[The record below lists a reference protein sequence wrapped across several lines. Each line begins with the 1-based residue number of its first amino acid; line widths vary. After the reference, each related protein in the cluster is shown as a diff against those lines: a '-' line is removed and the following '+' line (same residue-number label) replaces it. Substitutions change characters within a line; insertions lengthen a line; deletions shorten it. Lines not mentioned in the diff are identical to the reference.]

1 MSASATL
8 VHEVNFSFRPESFE
22 MENNQEGQ
30 KTPTAYL
37 VDLVSNRKIPVA
49 TPRCRVGRDDLND
62 IVISG
67 DQSISRFHFIISYE
81 NDEFTVQ
88 DAKSRHGTFLNGN
101 QLTSPETIKDGDV
114 LKVGV
119 SLFWFVVEQADKA
132 AGDGGEP
139 SNKAIEGQAD
149 SAVDMKEAKD
159 IDGPIPGAKDHTQEM
174 AKPDASLIE
183 KLEQAANS
191 IQIQEEKKEEE
202 KPKGKA
208 SLASLLSPLADGG
221 DKEDSKEDS
230 KEDDVKAKLAAKD
243 KELLKEIEAAA
254 ESAAEEATT
263 GDAAAAK
270 KLERFP
276 ERILNKPSDTVTIEA
291 LPMPGT
297 LQEKPAQSPE
307 GSDTGKDEKKDGAE
321 SKSEAKPAGS
331 LEPLEPVEPAE
342 KVIEPPKL
350 ALGNLL
356 AQSESKREEEERERE
371 EEEAKRRAEEE
382 AEAKGLEA
390 EPEAKDNNGKHDTAV
405 DLPAV
410 ESQAEQ
416 AKESNSEETQS
427 AETQSAETTIDA
439 SEVQKQ
445 SQTGEI
451 KLKADGGESSAPIEA
466 GPIAATEEVKEIIPE
481 PQVSVPVEANQ
492 DKLLTAGASSVPDW
506 CKRYFS
512 DEIGKLNTELD
523 ELNEQVKQAQQ
534 KIRDVETRVAL
545 TKGIRNTL
553 LTTTGDELVEAC
565 GKVMGL
571 IGWKVTIAADDKNE
585 LRLESDDK
593 QVSIARVIWTT
604 TQAERSHLGQLS
616 ISQTRYWCE
625 KGTEPK
631 GILIVSKIGDG
642 PPQVGGDS
650 AEDVEL
656 QEYAS
661 KKNVCLMTTLQLLSL
676 YKEVAL
682 GEGKPEALREAVI
695 RGSGWLNGYNL
706 EPGKTE
712 PSDKEEGV
720 NKLSSLLSAT

>member
-1 MSASATL
+1 MIRGQPHLSASATL

-132 AGDGGEP
+132 AGDGAEP
-139 SNKAIEGQAD
+139 STKAIEGQGD
-149 SAVDMKEAKD
+149 SPIDIKEAKD
-159 IDGPIPGAKDHTQEM
+159 LDGPIPGAKDHTQEM

-191 IQIQEEKKEEE
+191 IQLQEEKKEEE
-202 KPKGKA
+202 KPKAKA

-221 DKEDSKEDS
+221 DKEDQAKEEQSKEEQA

-263 GDAAAAK
+263 GDAVAAK
-270 KLERFP
+270 KLDKFP

-297 LQEKPAQSPE
+297 LQEKPVHPTESVDA
-307 GSDTGKDEKKDGAE
+307 GKDEVKAEDGDA
-321 SKSEAKPAGS
+321 SKS
-331 LEPLEPVEPAE
+331 EPAE

-356 AQSESKREEEERERE
+356 AQSESKREEEEKERE

-382 AEAKGLEA
+382 AEAKSQEA
-390 EPEAKDNNGKHDTAV
+390 EPEAKDNNGKHDTALELQSV
-405 DLPAV
+405 ETAAAELPE
-410 ESQAEQ
+410 ESS
-416 AKESNSEETQS
+416 KEEAPTQES
-427 AETQSAETTIDA
+427 PVIDA

-451 KLKADGGESSAPIEA
+451 KLKAEGGESSAPAETE
-466 GPIAATEEVKEIIPE
+466 PIAAAKEVKEIIPE

-650 AEDVEL
+650 AEDLEL

-682 GEGKPEALREAVI
+682 GEGKPEALRAAVI
-695 RGSGWLNGYNL
+695 QGSGWLSGYDL

-712 PSDKEEGV
+712 PAEKEEGA

>member
-1 MSASATL
+1 MIRGQPHLSASATL

-132 AGDGGEP
+132 AGDGAEP
-139 SNKAIEGQAD
+139 SNKAIEGQGD
-149 SAVDMKEAKD
+149 SPIDIKEAKD
-159 IDGPIPGAKDHTQEM
+159 LEGPSPGAKDHTQEM

-191 IQIQEEKKEEE
+191 IQIQEEKKEEG

-221 DKEDSKEDS
+221 DKEVEKEEQEKEEQA

-270 KLERFP
+270 KLDKFP

-297 LQEKPAQSPE
+297 LQEK
-307 GSDTGKDEKKDGAE
+307 KDEVKAE
-321 SKSEAKPAGS
+321 ADDERKS
-331 LEPLEPVEPAE
+331 EPAE

-356 AQSESKREEEERERE
+356 AQSESKREEEEKERE

-382 AEAKGLEA
+382 AEEEAEAKSQEP

-405 DLPAV
+405 ELP
-410 ESQAEQ
+410 
-416 AKESNSEETQS
+416 KESSEEEAQAQES
-427 AETQSAETTIDA
+427 PVIEA

-451 KLKADGGESSAPIEA
+451 KLKAEGGESAAPAETEPIEA
-466 GPIAATEEVKEIIPE
+466 AKEVKELIPE
-481 PQVSVPVEANQ
+481 PQESVPVEANQ

-682 GEGKPEALREAVI
+682 GEGKPEALRAAVI
-695 RGSGWLNGYNL
+695 QGSGWLNGYNL

-712 PSDKEEGV
+712 PAEKEEGA

>member
-1 MSASATL
+1 
-8 VHEVNFSFRPESFE
+8 

-132 AGDGGEP
+132 AGDGAEP
-139 SNKAIEGQAD
+139 SNKAIEGQGD
-149 SAVDMKEAKD
+149 SPIDIKEAKD
-159 IDGPIPGAKDHTQEM
+159 LEGPSPGAKDHTQEM

-191 IQIQEEKKEEE
+191 IQIQEEKKEEG

-221 DKEDSKEDS
+221 DKEDLEKEEHAKEEQAKEEQA

-270 KLERFP
+270 KLDKFP

-297 LQEKPAQSPE
+297 LQEKKEEVKAE
-307 GSDTGKDEKKDGAE
+307 ADDER
-321 SKSEAKPAGS
+321 KS
-331 LEPLEPVEPAE
+331 EPAE

-356 AQSESKREEEERERE
+356 AQSESKREEEEKERE

-382 AEAKGLEA
+382 AEAKSQEA

-405 DLPAV
+405 ELP
-410 ESQAEQ
+410 
-416 AKESNSEETQS
+416 KESSEEEAQAQES
-427 AETQSAETTIDA
+427 PVIEA

-451 KLKADGGESSAPIEA
+451 KLKAEGGESSAPAETEPIEA
-466 GPIAATEEVKEIIPE
+466 AKEVKELIPE
-481 PQVSVPVEANQ
+481 PQESVPVEANQ

-682 GEGKPEALREAVI
+682 GEGKPEALRAAVI
-695 RGSGWLNGYNL
+695 QGSGWLNGYNL

-712 PSDKEEGV
+712 PAEKEEGA

>member
-1 MSASATL
+1 
-8 VHEVNFSFRPESFE
+8 

-132 AGDGGEP
+132 AGDGAEP
-139 SNKAIEGQAD
+139 STKAIEGQGD
-149 SAVDMKEAKD
+149 SPIDIKEAKD
-159 IDGPIPGAKDHTQEM
+159 LDGPIPGAKDHTQEM

-191 IQIQEEKKEEE
+191 IQLQEEKKEEE
-202 KPKGKA
+202 KPKAKA

-221 DKEDSKEDS
+221 DKEDQAKEEQSKEEQA

-263 GDAAAAK
+263 GDAVAAK
-270 KLERFP
+270 KLDKFP

-297 LQEKPAQSPE
+297 LQEKPVHPTESVDA
-307 GSDTGKDEKKDGAE
+307 GKDEVKAEDGDA
-321 SKSEAKPAGS
+321 SKS
-331 LEPLEPVEPAE
+331 EPAE

-356 AQSESKREEEERERE
+356 AQSESKREEEEKERE

-382 AEAKGLEA
+382 AEAKSQEA
-390 EPEAKDNNGKHDTAV
+390 EPEAKDNNGKHDTALELQSV
-405 DLPAV
+405 ETAAAELPE
-410 ESQAEQ
+410 ESS
-416 AKESNSEETQS
+416 KEEAPTQES
-427 AETQSAETTIDA
+427 PVIDA

-451 KLKADGGESSAPIEA
+451 KLKAEGGESSAPAETE
-466 GPIAATEEVKEIIPE
+466 PIAAAKEVKEIIPE

-650 AEDVEL
+650 AEDLEL

-682 GEGKPEALREAVI
+682 GEGKPEALRAAVI
-695 RGSGWLNGYNL
+695 QGSGWLSGYDL

-712 PSDKEEGV
+712 PAEKEEGA

>member
-139 SNKAIEGQAD
+139 SNKAIEGQGE
-149 SAVDMKEAKD
+149 SPIEIKEAKD
-159 IDGPIPGAKDHTQEM
+159 LEGPTPGAKDHTQEM

-202 KPKGKA
+202 KPKAKA

-221 DKEDSKEDS
+221 DKEDSKDSAKEDS

-263 GDAAAAK
+263 GDAAAK
-270 KLERFP
+270 KPDKFP

-297 LQEKPAQSPE
+297 LQEKPAQPPE
-307 GSDTGKDEKKDGAE
+307 GSDAGKDEDKDGAE
-321 SKSEAKPAGS
+321 SKSEAKPAES
-331 LEPLEPVEPAE
+331 VEPAE

-382 AEAKGLEA
+382 AEAKGQEA
-390 EPEAKDNNGKHDTAV
+390 ESEAKDNNGKHDTSV
-405 DLPAV
+405 ELPTV
-410 ESQAEQ
+410 ESQVEQ
-416 AKESNSEETQS
+416 AKESEEEE
-427 AETQSAETTIDA
+427 APAAETTIDA

-451 KLKADGGESSAPIEA
+451 KLKAEGGESSAPAEA
-466 GPIAATEEVKEIIPE
+466 EPIAAAEEVKEITPE

-682 GEGKPEALREAVI
+682 GEGKAEALREAVI